1 MADLA
6 IKYFSTDDLKPYENN
21 PRHNDDSVDQV
32 AASIREFGWK
42 VPLVIDSDNV
52 IVCGHTRWKAAH
64 RLGIKRVPCV
74 VADDLTDEQIKG
86 FRLADNKTAELS
98 EWDFGRLEEE
108 FKGISMDMSQF
119 GFDVDFGEEPS
130 DYSGETEE
138 DEWDDIENLE
148 DHYGVPYQGNK
159 SRIADRIIALLPK
172 GNRLV
177 DLFGGG
183 GVL

>member
-6 IKYFSTDDLKPYENN
+6 IKYFSTDDLIPYENN

-32 AASIREFGWK
+32 AASIKEFGWK
-42 VPLVIDSDNV
+42 VPIVIDSDNV

-108 FKGISMDMSQF
+108 LKGISMDMSQF
-119 GFDVDFGEEPS
+119 GFDVDFGEEPFIS
-130 DYSGETEE
+130 KGETEE
-138 DEWDDIENLE
+138 DEWEDIENLE

-183 GVL
+183 VL